1 MQCQCQVTEREEARD
16 PWSPLLGERG
26 EARVWS
32 PLLGGVVFADESS
45 EMCSRDNSD
54 WNSLS
59 PNISSN
65 SSSSSER
72 SDRGRA
78 GGEGRG
84 REGRGAPPGREA
96 SEGAVGPAADA
107 LGSRNM
113 VPMDVSDK

>member
-1 MQCQCQVTEREEARD
+1 M
-16 PWSPLLGERG
+16 
-26 EARVWS
+26 
-32 PLLGGVVFADESS
+32 FAEESS

-59 PNISSN
+59 PNISSS

-84 REGRGAPPGREA
+84 REGRGAPPGGEA
-96 SEGAVGPAADA
+96 SEGAVGPAANA
-107 LGSRNM
+107 FGSRSM
-113 VPMDVSDK
+113 VPMGVSNQ